1 MIKDKRRTI
10 PMLNTASLPDLIF
23 TVLFFFLIVTHLRQ
37 DQMKVKYETPEG
49 TKLEKL
55 TRRSATSY
63 IYVGKPID
71 DLGNMKSGEMVIQ
84 LNDKIATVD
93 DIAAF
98 VRSERN
104 NASAEDLNRMVFDIK
119 ADRNVKMGTIS
130 DIKQVLRKHNAL
142 RIRYSAQE
150 KGKD

>member
-1 MIKDKRRTI
+1 MIKDKRRAT
-10 PMLNTASLPDLIF
+10 PELNTASLPDLIF

-37 DQMKVKYETPEG
+37 DQMRVRYETPEG

-55 TRRSATSY
+55 TRRSSTSY
-63 IYVGKPID
+63 IYVGQPID
-71 DLGNMKSGEMVIQ
+71 NLGKVKSGEMVIQ

-93 DIAAF
+93 DIASF
-98 VRSERN
+98 VANERK

-119 ADRNVKMGTIS
+119 ADRNVKMGTIT
-130 DIKQVLRKHNAL
+130 DIKQMLRKHNAL

-150 KGKD
+150 KGKE

>member
-1 MIKDKRRTI
+1 MIKDKRRAI
-10 PMLNTASLPDLIF
+10 PELNTASLPDLIF

-37 DQMKVKYETPEG
+37 DQMRVRYETPEG

-55 TRRSATSY
+55 TRRSSTSY
-63 IYVGKPID
+63 IYVGQPID
-71 DLGNMKSGEMVIQ
+71 NLGKVKSGEMVIQ

-93 DIAAF
+93 DIASF
-98 VRSERN
+98 VANERK

-119 ADRNVKMGTIS
+119 ADRNVKMGTIT
-130 DIKQVLRKHNAL
+130 DIKQMLRKNNAL

-150 KGKD
+150 KGKE

>member
-1 MIKDKRRTI
+1 MIQDKRRAI
-10 PMLNTASLPDLIF
+10 PELNTASLPDLIF

-37 DQMKVKYETPEG
+37 DQMRVRYETPEG

-55 TRRSATSY
+55 TRRSSTSY
-63 IYVGKPID
+63 IYVGQPID
-71 DLGNMKSGEMVIQ
+71 NLGKVKSGEMVIQ

-93 DIAAF
+93 DIASF
-98 VRSERN
+98 VANERK

-119 ADRNVKMGTIS
+119 ADRNVKMGTIT
-130 DIKQVLRKHNAL
+130 DIKQMLRKHNAL

-150 KGKD
+150 KGKE

>member
-1 MIKDKRRTI
+1 MIKDKRRAI
-10 PMLNTASLPDLIF
+10 PELNTASLPDLIF

-37 DQMKVKYETPEG
+37 DQMRVRYETPEG

-55 TRRSATSY
+55 TRRSSTSY
-63 IYVGKPID
+63 IYVGQPID
-71 DLGNMKSGEMVIQ
+71 NLGKVKSGEMVIQ

-93 DIAAF
+93 DIASF
-98 VRSERN
+98 VANERK

-119 ADRNVKMGTIS
+119 ADRNVKMGTIT
-130 DIKQVLRKHNAL
+130 DIKQMLRKHNAL

-150 KGKD
+150 KGKE

>member
-1 MIKDKRRTI
+1 MIKDKRRAI
-10 PMLNTASLPDLIF
+10 PALNTASLPDLIF

-37 DQMKVKYETPEG
+37 DQMRVRYETPEG

-55 TRRSATSY
+55 TRRSSTSY
-63 IYVGKPID
+63 IYVGQPID
-71 DLGNMKSGEMVIQ
+71 NLGKVKSGEMVIQ

-93 DIAAF
+93 DIASF
-98 VRSERN
+98 VANERK

-119 ADRNVKMGTIS
+119 ADRNVKMGTIT
-130 DIKQVLRKHNAL
+130 DIKQMLRKHNAL

-150 KGKD
+150 KGKE

>member
-1 MIKDKRRTI
+1 MIKDKRRAI
-10 PMLNTASLPDLIF
+10 PELNTASLPDLIF

-37 DQMKVKYETPEG
+37 DQMRVRYETPEG

-55 TRRSATSY
+55 TRRSSTSY
-63 IYVGKPID
+63 IYVGQPID
-71 DLGNMKSGEMVIQ
+71 NLGKVKSGEMVIQ

-93 DIAAF
+93 DIASF
-98 VRSERN
+98 VSNERK

-119 ADRNVKMGTIS
+119 ADRNVKMGTIT
-130 DIKQVLRKHNAL
+130 DIKQMLRKHNAL

-150 KGKD
+150 KGKE

>member
-1 MIKDKRRTI
+1 MIKDKRRAI
-10 PMLNTASLPDLIF
+10 PELNTASLPDLIF

-37 DQMKVKYETPEG
+37 DQMRVRYETPEG

-55 TRRSATSY
+55 TRRSSTSY
-63 IYVGKPID
+63 IYVGQPID
-71 DLGNMKSGEMVIQ
+71 NLGKVKSGEMVIQ

-93 DIAAF
+93 DIASF
-98 VRSERN
+98 VANERR

-119 ADRNVKMGTIS
+119 ADRNVKMGTIT
-130 DIKQVLRKHNAL
+130 DIKQMLRKHNAL

-150 KGKD
+150 KGKE